1 MQLLCTLAAGAA
13 ITVCSAF
20 CKFGRYTLSDPAK
33 QASATDCLPTAGHGL
48 QLKNGSFD
56 FTLEQL
62 QAEAAARQLSTAE
75 LLAELP
81 MEVCPEG
88 TFSAAPSWA
97 VGLDTAA
104 QALAQTCQTCA
115 NVAVTVPGSS
125 GAASCS
131 RAGERVQGLGL
142 YSIYQWLLRTTTSKV
157 ECRLF
162 DYAHDCVG
170 LVCRAV
176 PWRCQMYRRCSDNE
190 HWSVVV

>member
-1 MQLLCTLAAGAA
+1 VA
-13 ITVCSAF
+13 
-20 CKFGRYTLSDPAK
+20 
-33 QASATDCLPTAGHGL
+33 ATDCLPTAGHGL
-48 QLKNGSFD
+48 QLKNGSLD
-56 FTLEQL
+56 FTFEQL

-75 LLAELP
+75 LVAEMP

-88 TFSAAPSWA
+88 MFSAAPSWA

-115 NVAVTVPGSS
+115 NGAVTVPGSS

-131 RAGERVQGLGL
+131 RAGERVQVLGL
-142 YSIYQWLLRTTTSKV
+142 YWLLGTSKV

-162 DYAHDCVG
+162 DHAHDCLG

-176 PWRCQMYRRCSDNE
+176 PWRCQMSQRRCADNQ
-190 HWSVVV
+190 H